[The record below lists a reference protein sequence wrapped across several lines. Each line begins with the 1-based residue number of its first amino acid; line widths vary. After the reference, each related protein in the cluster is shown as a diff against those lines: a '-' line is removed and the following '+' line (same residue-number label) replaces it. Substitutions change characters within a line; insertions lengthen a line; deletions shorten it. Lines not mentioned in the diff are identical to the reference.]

1 MADGLVIVESPAK
14 ARTVERIL
22 GGGYSAMATMG
33 HVRDLPRREMGV
45 EVEKRSFRPKYRVLP
60 DKKSVVSDL
69 AKSSEAADVVYLA
82 TDPDREGE
90 AISWHVIHA
99 AKIDESKVRRVVF
112 HEITQRAVKEAFEHP
127 RQLDRDLIDA
137 QQARRVLD
145 RLVGYELSPVLWRKV
160 RRGLSAGRVQSVALR
175 LIADREREHQSF
187 VPQEYWTI
195 EAILAKE
202 ALNGSQAEFKAALR
216 SIEGRKGGLQ
226 IPNEGEAKSITSDLD
241 GADYR
246 VQSVKKKQTRS
257 RPSAPFT
264 TSTLQQEGW
273 RRLRMTARRTMQ
285 IAQQLYEGIS
295 LGDQGSV
302 GLITYMRTDS
312 TTVSGSAVAETRRY
326 IEKEYGPDYLPKS
339 PRLFKKKA
347 KGAQEAHEAIRP
359 TSIDRH
365 PESIRQFLNG
375 DQLRLYR
382 LIWRR
387 MLASQMSDAVYDSTT
402 VDILAASRQSSSR
415 YVFRVVGRVMRFPG
429 YRALSVDRRSAE
441 SEDEEDEA
449 APLPELDDGDR
460 LECHGLLPEQNF
472 TEPPPRYSEATLVR
486 AMEEQGIGR
495 PSTYAP
501 TIATLLDRSY
511 VVKEQGRFVPSKLG
525 FAVNDLLTKHFP
537 DIMDVGFTAHIES
550 ELDEIASGERKW
562 VPVLRSF
569 YDPFN
574 QSVERA
580 MVEAERVPRE
590 NLDEDTDEVCEVC
603 ERPMVI
609 KSGRFGRF
617 LSCSGFPECRNS
629 RPLLTRVGV
638 ECPKCGSDLV
648 ERQRNGK
655 GRGSK
660 RFYGCSS
667 YPSCEFAV
675 SRKPLP
681 QTCPECSGL
690 LVAYG
695 RDKARC
701 TACDF
706 KGPVPDS
713 PALEVAV

>member
-1 MADGLVIVESPAK
+1 MAGDLVIVESPAK

-22 GGGYSAMATMG
+22 GDGISAMATMG

-45 EVEKRSFRPKYRVLP
+45 EVEKRTFRPKYKVMP
-60 DKKSVVSDL
+60 DKRSVVSEL
-69 AKSSEAADVVYLA
+69 AKSSKEADVVYLA

-90 AISWHVIHA
+90 AISWHVIQA
-99 AKIDESKVRRVVF
+99 AKIDESKVKRVVF
-112 HEITQRAVKEAFEHP
+112 HEITQKAVREAFEHP

-175 LIADREREHQSF
+175 LVVDREREHLGF
-187 VPQEYWTI
+187 VPQEYWSI
-195 EAILAKE
+195 EARLAKE
-202 ALNGSQAEFKAALR
+202 AGSEDQQQFEAALR
-216 SIEGRKGGLQ
+216 AIEGQKGSLQ
-226 IPNEGEAKSITSDLD
+226 IPEQGAATSITSDLD
-241 GADYR
+241 GAEYR
-246 VQSVKKKQTRS
+246 VESVKKKQTRN
-257 RPSAPFT
+257 RPYAPFT

-295 LGDQGSV
+295 VGDQGSV

-312 TTVSGSAVAETRRY
+312 TTVSGEAVAEARRY
-326 IEKEYGPDYLPKS
+326 IEKKHGSAYLPKS
-339 PRLFKKKA
+339 PRLYKKKA

-359 TSIDRH
+359 TSIGRE
-365 PESIRQFLNG
+365 PESIRQFLNA

-402 VDILAASRQSSSR
+402 VDIGAASRITTTR
-415 YVFRVVGRVMRFPG
+415 YVFRAAGRVMKFPG
-429 YRALSVDRRSAE
+429 FRVLSIEDRAANSDD
-441 SEDEEDEA
+441 EDDEA
-449 APLPELDDGDR
+449 APLPELNDGDP
-460 LECHGLLPEQNF
+460 LKCHGLSPEQHF

-486 AMEEQGIGR
+486 VMEEQGIGR

-501 TIATLLDRSY
+501 TIATLMDRSY
-511 VVKEQGRFVPSKLG
+511 VTKDKGRFVPSKLG
-525 FAVNDLLTKHFP
+525 IAVNDLLTKHFP
-537 DIMDVGFTAHIES
+537 DIMDVGFTAHVEA

-562 VPVLRSF
+562 VPVLRKF
-569 YDPFN
+569 YEPFTD
-574 QSVERA
+574 SVARA

-590 NLDEDTDEVCEVC
+590 KLDEETDEVCEVC

-609 KSGRFGRF
+609 KTGRFGRF
-617 LSCSGFPECRNS
+617 LSCSGFPECKNS

-638 ECPKCGSDLV
+638 ECPECGSDLV
-648 ERQRNGK
+648 ERQRKAKGK
-655 GRGSK
+655 GGK
-660 RFYGCSS
+660 RFYGCSN
-667 YPSCEFAV
+667 YPNCEFAV
-675 SRKPLP
+675 SQRPLP
-681 QTCPECSGL
+681 QACPQCSRL

-701 TACDF
+701 TSCEF
-706 KGPVPDS
+706 KGPVPEAA
-713 PALEVAV
+713 ALEVAV